1 MSAEY
6 DIGMLHCLRVIAEDL
21 EFWRILKEDEKD
33 TIRSVIKQAMKR
45 AKGRVK
51 Q

>member
-6 DIGMLHCLRVIAEDL
+6 DMGMLHCLRVIAEDL
-21 EFWRILKEDEKD
+21 EFWRVLREDEKD
-33 TIRSVIKQAMKR
+33 TIRGIIRRAMKR
-45 AKGRVK
+45 PNGRVK